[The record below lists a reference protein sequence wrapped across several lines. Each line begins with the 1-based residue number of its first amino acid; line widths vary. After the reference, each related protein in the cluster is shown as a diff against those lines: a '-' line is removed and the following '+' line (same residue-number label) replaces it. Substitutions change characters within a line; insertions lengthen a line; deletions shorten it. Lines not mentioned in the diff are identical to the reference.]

1 MYVCINTH
9 RKKLSSRTRERER
22 VFARRLEPFSFERLA
37 LGEQHGEKSRRGTRD
52 GRLALHDVDD
62 DWGDRERIYL
72 KRTKILALKE
82 LFVDK
87 T

>member
-37 LGEQHGEKSRRGTRD
+37 LGEQQHGEKSRQRELGTD
-52 GRLALHDVDD
+52 GWHCTTSTTI
-62 DWGDRERIYL
+62 GGEREYI
-72 KRTKILALKE
+72 
-82 LFVDK
+82 
-87 T
+87 

>member
-9 RKKLSSRTRERER
+9 RKKLSSRTRER

>member
-37 LGEQHGEKSRRGTRD
+37 LKQHGEKSRRGTRD

-62 DWGDRERIYL
+62 DWGRERESIS
-72 KRTKILALKE
+72 
-82 LFVDK
+82 K
-87 T
+87 TY

>member
-37 LGEQHGEKSRRGTRD
+37 LKQHGEKSRRGTRD